1 MGWLFDR
8 RRPSRSTMNRD
19 YWIVNLVDR
28 VLEVYRRPA
37 PDPTAPFGWRYS
49 SRQALGPESSAMP
62 LAAPNA
68 RVRISDL
75 LP

>member
-1 MGWLFDR
+1 
-8 RRPSRSTMNRD
+8 MNRD